1 MRFVN
6 DLLSVDEAL
15 ARILARA
22 EALPAERVMLAHAAG
37 RVSAGTTTSA
47 VDVPPFR
54 SSSMDGYAVRSA
66 DLPGRLAIVGSAAAG
81 RPSAGPLH
89 AGQAIEISTGAV
101 VPEGADTVVPVERV
115 EVDGDTVAI
124 PEPVPSRDNIREPG
138 GDVRIGATLISPG
151 DVLTPARL
159 GALAAC
165 GIESVV
171 VHRPPRVTIVVT
183 GTELRPPGDVLI
195 PGQIYESNG
204 VMLAAVMEAAGAT
217 VVRLA
222 ATEDTE
228 EAHAASLEEALASD
242 VVVTSGGVSVG
253 PHDLVRRV
261 QARLGVEEVFWGV
274 AMRPGKPLAFGCRGR
289 TLVFGLPGNPVS
301 ALVGA
306 LLFVRPALLAL
317 TGHPDP
323 APPFRPGILA
333 APIPRRPERD
343 DFVRARVT
351 WGHDGA
357 LVEPIVGQESHMI
370 AHTTAATGLAWIPRG
385 TGLSSCR
392 VTRSFPAALSR
403 HSIRLGRPPGDL
415 LRV

>member
-1 MRFVN
+1 VRFVS

-15 ARILARA
+15 ARILARV
-22 EALPAERVMLAHAAG
+22 ETLPAERVMLADAAT
-37 RVSAGTTTSA
+37 RVSTETLLSA

-54 SSSMDGYAVRSA
+54 SSSMDGYAVRAA
-66 DLPGRLAIVGSAAAG
+66 DLPGVLEVVDRSAAG
-81 RPSAGPLH
+81 RPSEATLGE
-89 AGQAIEISTGAV
+89 GQAIEISTGAV

-115 EVDGDTVAI
+115 EVAGDTVTI
-124 PEPVPSRDNIREPG
+124 PAPVPTRDNIREPG
-138 GDVRIGATLISPG
+138 GDVRIGSALISPG

-165 GIESVV
+165 GIESIM
-171 VHRPPRVTIVVT
+171 VHRVPRVTIVVT
-183 GTELRPPGDVLI
+183 GTELRPPGETLAR
-195 PGQIYESNG
+195 GQIYESNG
-204 VMLAAVMEAAGAT
+204 LMLAAVLEAAGAT
-217 VVRLA
+217 VTRLA
-222 ATEDTE
+222 ATEDTAD
-228 EAHAASLEEALASD
+228 AHAASLEKALEAD

-253 PHDLVRRV
+253 PHDLVRAV

-317 TGHPDP
+317 TGHRDP
-323 APPFRPGILA
+323 APPFRPGVLA
-333 APIPRRPERD
+333 TPIAQRPERD

-351 WGHDGA
+351 WGEDGA

-385 TGLSSCR
+385 PGSLPAGSR
-392 VTRSFPAALSR
+392 VRFLPL
-403 HSIRLGRPPGDL
+403 
-415 LRV
+415 

>member
-1 MRFVN
+1 MRFVSN
-6 DLLSVDEAL
+6 LLSVDEAL
-15 ARILARA
+15 ALILARV
-22 EALPAERVMLAHAAG
+22 ETLPAERVMLAAAAT
-37 RVSAGTTTSA
+37 RVSAETVVSA

-54 SSSMDGYAVRSA
+54 SSSMDGYAVRSV
-66 DLPGRLAIVGSAAAG
+66 DLPGTLAIVDRSAAG
-81 RPSAGPLH
+81 RPSDATLD
-89 AGQAIEISTGAV
+89 ANQAIEISTGAV

-115 EVDGDTVAI
+115 EVTGDRVTI
-124 PEPVPSRDNIREPG
+124 PEPVPTRDNIREPG
-138 GDVRIGATLISPG
+138 GDVRIGSALVSPG

-165 GIESVV
+165 GIESVMA
-171 VHRPPRVTIVVT
+171 HCLPRVTIVAT
-183 GTELRPPGDVLI
+183 GTELRPPGEPLTR
-195 PGQIYESNG
+195 GQIYESNG
-204 VMLAAVMEAAGAT
+204 LMLAAVLEAAGAT
-217 VVRLA
+217 VTRLA
-222 ATEDTE
+222 AAEDTE
-228 EAHAASLEEALASD
+228 DAHAASLEQALEAD

-317 TGHPDP
+317 TGHTDP
-323 APPFRPGILA
+323 APPFRPGLLA
-333 APIPRRPERD
+333 APISRRLERD

-351 WGHDGA
+351 WGEDGA

-385 TGLSSCR
+385 PGSLPAGSR
-392 VTRSFPAALSR
+392 VRFLPL
-403 HSIRLGRPPGDL
+403 
-415 LRV
+415 

>member
-1 MRFVN
+1 VRFVS

-15 ARILARA
+15 ARSLLRV
-22 EALPAERVMLAHAAG
+22 ETLPTERVMLADAAT
-37 RVSAGTTTSA
+37 RVSTETVLSA
-47 VDVPPFR
+47 VDVPPFP
-54 SSSMDGYAVRSA
+54 SSSMDGYAVRAA
-66 DLPGRLAIVGSAAAG
+66 DLPGSLTIVDRSAAG
-81 RPSAGPLH
+81 RPSTATVDS
-89 AGQAIEISTGAV
+89 GQAIEISTGAV

-115 EVDGDTVAI
+115 AVAGETVTI
-124 PEPVPSRDNIREPG
+124 PEPVPTRDNIREPG
-138 GDVRIGATLISPG
+138 GDVRIGSVLISPG
-151 DVLTPARL
+151 DALTPARL

-165 GIESVV
+165 GIESIM
-171 VHRPPRVTIVVT
+171 VHRVPRVTIVVT
-183 GTELRPPGDVLI
+183 GTELRPPGEPLTR
-195 PGQIYESNG
+195 GQIYESNG
-204 VMLAAVMEAAGAT
+204 LMLAAVLEAAGAT
-217 VVRLA
+217 ITRLA

-228 EAHAASLEEALASD
+228 DAHAASLEKALEAD

-253 PHDLVRRV
+253 PHDLVRAV

-317 TGHPDP
+317 TGHRDP

-333 APIPRRPERD
+333 TPIQQRPERD

-351 WGHDGA
+351 WGEDGA
-357 LVEPIVGQESHMI
+357 VVEPIVGQESHMI

-385 TGLSSCR
+385 QGSLPAGSR
-392 VTRSFPAALSR
+392 VRFLPL
-403 HSIRLGRPPGDL
+403 
-415 LRV
+415 